1 MDAATQAR
9 PGVKALIPFL
19 LLLTSSVAAQTHV
32 LVVCGLGGEPRYQE
46 GFLATGLAI
55 VAAAEGRLGIPA
67 ANVTLLTE
75 DPSRNPRVAGRS
87 TKERITTSLESLA
100 RDVGSQSLILIVLI
114 GHGSVSGSGARI
126 NLPGPDL
133 TAEEFASL
141 LAPFATQQVVV
152 VNASSASGD
161 WARALAGPH
170 RVILTATRSG
180 LERDETLFGRD
191 FATALGSD
199 EADRDK
205 DGRLSVLEAFD
216 FARREVVR
224 AYERDQR
231 LRTEHALLEADGD
244 GKGAMEPVATAGDGA
259 VAAAVFLDAGTSR
272 AVAPELA
279 GLAATRDS
287 LERQV
292 ILLRN
297 RKAGIEP
304 AEYERRLEALLLE
317 LARVNRDLKRHEG
330 GNP

>member
-1 MDAATQAR
+1 
-9 PGVKALIPFL
+9 VKALIPVL
-19 LLLTSSVAAQTHV
+19 LLLASSAAAQTHV
-32 LVVCGLGGEPRYQE
+32 LVVCGLGGEPRYQDA
-46 GFLATGLAI
+46 FLATGLEI
-55 VAAAEGRLGIPA
+55 VRAAEGRLGIPA

-75 DPSRNPRVAGRS
+75 DPSRNARVAGRS
-87 TKERITTSLESLA
+87 TKEQIGSALASL
-100 RDVGSQSLILIVLI
+100 VGEAERQSLILIVLI
-114 GHGSVSGSGARI
+114 GHGSVSATDAKL

-141 LAPFATQQVVV
+141 LAPFQTQQIVV

-161 WARALAGPH
+161 WARVLAGPH

-180 LERDETLFGRD
+180 VERDETLFGED

-244 GKGAMEPVATAGDGA
+244 GKGSMEPVATGGDGA
-259 VAAAVFLDAGTSR
+259 VAAAVFLDAGTAA
-272 AVAPELA
+272 AVAPALA
-279 GLAATRDS
+279 GLAATKDS

-297 RKAGIEP
+297 RKATMEP
-304 AEYERRLEALLLE
+304 AEYDRRLEALLLE
-317 LARVNRDLKRHEG
+317 LARVNRELKQHEG
-330 GNP
+330 GKP